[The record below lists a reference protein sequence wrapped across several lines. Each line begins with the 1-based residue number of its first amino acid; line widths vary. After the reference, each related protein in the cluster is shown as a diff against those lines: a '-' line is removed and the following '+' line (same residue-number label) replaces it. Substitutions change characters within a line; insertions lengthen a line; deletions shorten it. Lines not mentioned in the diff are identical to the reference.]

1 MADCRFSLLP
11 FYFCL
16 VAASATKIP
25 SSRNNLAVKLIET
38 IKLALAA
45 IWAHKLR
52 SSLTLLGMV
61 IGVASVVVVVSLIQG
76 FNTYV
81 DEKIA
86 GIGSMSF
93 SIYRFDFFKD
103 FRNTDTIAA
112 AQRRNKELTMD
123 DFEFIHQRSQLIDKW
138 GAKTM
143 PQPRQVKRESVTLD
157 GVPVSGTTANIADID
172 KIDVEDGRYFADTE
186 DQQAARV
193 AFLGA
198 DVVSKLFPTGGT
210 VLGSEINIGGMP
222 FTVIGVAV
230 AKGTVFGQSQD
241 NYINIPLKTFE
252 RVVGPLTGRRA
263 VSFEGTSR
271 TPELY
276 NDTVEEARYLMR
288 LRRRLSANE
297 PDNFGLITPDAITGL
312 RDRIFGPI
320 FIVAIAVPAIAL
332 VVGGIVV
339 MNIMLVSVTER
350 TKEIGIRKALGAKQ
364 SDILKQFLV
373 EAVSLGAIGG
383 ACGVIIAWAVGL
395 VVSHFVIQ
403 TYLSMAA
410 IATAVGVSGGVGVLA
425 GIIPAWKAAR
435 LDPIE
440 ALRAD

>member
-1 MADCRFSLLP
+1 M
-11 FYFCL
+11 
-16 VAASATKIP
+16 
-25 SSRNNLAVKLIET
+25 KLIET
-38 IKLALAA
+38 IRLALAA

-52 SSLTLLGMV
+52 SALTLLGMI
-61 IGVASVVVVVSLIQG
+61 IGVAAVVVVVSLIQG

-81 DEKIA
+81 DDKIA

-103 FRNTDTIAA
+103 FKNTDTIAA

-123 DFEFIHQRSQLIDKW
+123 DYEFIRQRAQLIDKW

-143 PQPRQVKRESVTLD
+143 PMGRQVKRENVTLD

-172 KIDVEDGRYFADTE
+172 KIDVEDGRYFSDPE
-186 DQQAARV
+186 DQAGARV

-198 DVVSKLFPTGGT
+198 DVVSKLYPTGGT

-241 NYINIPLKTFE
+241 NYINIPLRTFE
-252 RVVGPLTGRRA
+252 RVIGPLTGRRA

-297 PDNFGLITPDAITGL
+297 PDSFGLITPDAITGL

-350 TKEIGIRKALGAKQ
+350 TKEIGIRKAIGAKQ

-373 EAVSLGAIGG
+373 EAVALSAIGG
-383 ACGVIIAWAVGL
+383 TVGVLIAWMIGFIVTK
-395 VVSHFVIQ
+395 FVIQ
-403 TYLSMAA
+403 TQLSISAA
-410 IATAVGVSGGVGVLA
+410 IVAVSVSGGIGVLA